1 MVTAMSRNG
10 AGVQC
15 PDLKRQDSVKPVPA
29 CDRPKASVDKRVA
42 MPLHAG
48 DTPRPIV
55 NGSEY
60 GAPVLAKLEFFY
72 DCSSPW
78 TYLAF
83 SRIEALVERTGA
95 EMVWRPIL
103 VGGVFNAV
111 NESVYE
117 ARANPHPVK
126 SRYYN
131 KDLKD
136 WARYCGIEIGRP
148 PVFPVR
154 SVDAMRAAIVALDK
168 GKLPEFSWATFRA
181 YWGELKDISQPEV
194 LDEICRSVG
203 LDWEEVSSLIKT
215 DDVKGRLRANTEEL
229 IARGGFGSPTMFVND
244 TDMYFGND
252 RLPLVE
258 AALSNG

>member
-1 MVTAMSRNG
+1 MAT
-10 AGVQC
+10 
-15 PDLKRQDSVKPVPA
+15 
-29 CDRPKASVDKRVA
+29 
-42 MPLHAG
+42 
-48 DTPRPIV
+48 
-55 NGSEY
+55 
-60 GAPVLAKLEFFY
+60 LEFFF

-83 SRIEALVERTGA
+83 SRIEALAERTGT
-95 EMVWRPIL
+95 EIDWRPIL

-126 SRYYN
+126 GRYYV
-131 KDLKD
+131 KDLAD

-154 SVDAMRAAIVALDK
+154 SVDAMRAAIVAQDV
-168 GKLPEFSWATFRA
+168 GKLPAFAWATFRS
-181 YWGELKDISQPEV
+181 YWGELKDISQPDV
-194 LDEICRSVG
+194 LAEICAAVG
-203 LDWEEVSSLIKT
+203 LDWETVRGRIKE
-215 DDVKGRLRANTEEL
+215 DDVKHRLRANTEEL
-229 IARGGFGSPTMFVND
+229 IARGGFGSPTIFVNK

-258 AALSNG
+258 AALAHG